1 MSDTKRATRSLSFA
15 AGLLALGLAASAA
28 TPADAAKGDRVRWG
42 VPIAFSSNLIALG
55 DTLPWVAGQLEKMSD
70 GNIKFEIFEPG
81 KMIPAIEVFDATSA
95 GKVDAGYS
103 WMGYEQGKVPASALF
118 GAVPFGMN
126 PWEFSAWMYYGGGD
140 ELLKEV
146 FAPHNV
152 VPIYCGVVSPETAGW
167 FRKEINSLD
176 DLKGLKI
183 RFAGI
188 GGKVLQK
195 VGASVTVLP
204 GGEIFQALEKGV
216 IDGTE
221 FSIPTADEQYGFYKV
236 AKYNYFPGWHQPFT
250 AQYLYVNK
258 GAWDKLSPESQAMI
272 NTACIAGVNMSL
284 SKSEA
289 KQAAAVK
296 FFKEQGVTTTTLSPK
311 ILEGLQK
318 ATDEVLDEEAAKD
331 AMFKKVIDA
340 QRSFAK
346 SYATWADLGYLPRGE
361 HTE

>member
-1 MSDTKRATRSLSFA
+1 MFKTKRVTLPLA
-15 AGLLALGLAASAA
+15 AGLIAFGLGLATA

-81 KMIPAIEVFDATSA
+81 KMIPAIEVFDAASA

-140 ELLKEV
+140 ELLKET

-167 FRKEINSLD
+167 FRKEINSLQD
-176 DLKGLKI
+176 FQGLKI
-183 RFAGI
+183 RFAGV
-188 GGKVLQK
+188 GGKVMQK
-195 VGASVTVLP
+195 IGASVTVLP

-258 GAWDKLSPESQAMI
+258 GAWEKLSPENQAMI

-296 FFKEQGVTTTTLSPK
+296 FFKDNGVTTTTLSPE
-311 ILEGLQK
+311 ILAGLRK

-331 AMFKKVIDA
+331 AQFKKVIDA
-340 QRSFAK
+340 QRTFAK
-346 SYATWADLGYLPRGE
+346 SYTTWAELGYLPRGDNSE
-361 HTE
+361 